1 MSAFV
6 IDVSACMPWCCQDE
20 ATAASELLLQRAARR
35 DPLHVPSLWPW
46 EMMNALAV
54 AVRRNR
60 VTASL
65 ASDFLALLGDFDFRI
80 EETPAVADMPRLSTL
95 AARHQ
100 LTAYDVAY
108 LDLALRMSLPLATED
123 DHLKKA
129 ALAERVTIL

>member
-1 MSAFV
+1 
-6 IDVSACMPWCCQDE
+6 
-20 ATAASELLLQRAARR
+20 
-35 DPLHVPSLWPW
+35 
-46 EMMNALAV
+46 MNALAV
-54 AVRRNR
+54 AVHRNR
-60 VTASL
+60 VAASV

-80 EETPAVADMPRLSTL
+80 GETPPVSDMPRLSAL

-123 DHLKKA
+123 EHLKKA